1 MTGTMTAEVP
11 TTRIDIMSDA
21 VANDPWP
28 ALGALRALGPVV
40 WHDTYRRWMV
50 STDREVRKIVV
61 DFRRFTVEGTSMV
74 DLFGK
79 EAFISTDDR
88 RRHDDL
94 RGVWNDAFRKQS
106 LDALR
111 PTVARIVA
119 GLVAPIAE
127 RVRSGEAADVTADLC
142 RPLPTTV
149 IALMMGVPDDML
161 ADIVR
166 WTDMMGASG
175 TAYLIEDPAEADRVR
190 RAGAEAKAAMADYL
204 IAQLADRRARP
215 ADDLISTLANAEV
228 ARGLPDDHLVQNVR
242 QLLFAG
248 NETTAKWLAQIVLAY
263 GEHPDVR
270 RELVSGR
277 ALIPAANDEVMRWQ
291 GVTGTLV
298 RRVRGGPAEIGGVEM
313 AEGDL
318 VTCILSAANRDP
330 ARYDDPDR
338 FDIHRPPQANLGFG
352 VGFHNCLGLAL
363 AKLEAD
369 VAVNGL
375 LDAVPDYAIAA
386 PYRFSALPLRGPMPV
401 RIALDRRGG

>member
-1 MTGTMTAEVP
+1 MTTGTMTAEVP
-11 TTRIDIMSDA
+11 TTRIDIMSEA
-21 VANDPWP
+21 VADDPWP
-28 ALGALRALGPVV
+28 ALAQLRAQGPVV
-40 WHDTYRRWMV
+40 WHDVYKRWMI
-50 STDREVRKIVV
+50 STDREVRKVIV

-111 PTVARIVA
+111 PTVVRIVE
-119 GLVAPIAE
+119 GLVAPIAA
-127 RVRSGEAADVTADLC
+127 RMRDGEAADVTADLC

-149 IALMMGVPDDML
+149 IALMMGVPEDLL
-161 ADIVR
+161 AEVVR
-166 WTDMMGASG
+166 WTDTMGASG
-175 TAYLIEDPAEADRVR
+175 TAYLIEDPVAADRVR
-190 RAGAEAKAAMADYL
+190 QAGVDAKAAMADYL

-215 ADDLISTLANAEV
+215 TDDLISALANAEV
-228 ARGLPDDHLVQNVR
+228 ARSLPDDHLVQNVR

-248 NETTAKWLAQIVLAY
+248 NETTAKWLAQIFLAY
-263 GEHPDVR
+263 GEHRDVQNR
-270 RELVSGR
+270 LEADR
-277 ALIPAANDEVMRWQ
+277 ALIGAANDEVMRWQ

-318 VTCILSAANRDP
+318 VTCILTAANRDP
-330 ARYDDPDR
+330 ARYEDPDR
-338 FDIHRPPQANLGFG
+338 FDIYRAPQTNLGFG

-363 AKLEAD
+363 AKLEAE

-375 LDAVPDYAIAA
+375 LDAVPGYAIAA

-401 RIALDRRGG
+401 TIALDNH